1 MDPLRLA
8 ARVVFAYVTLLVL
21 VRVGGKRV
29 VKHASAFEF
38 TLSLILGDMVD
49 DLLWGDVDASAFVV
63 GVGVLL
69 LLHTALDVVRF
80 RTVSW
85 R

>member
-1 MDPLRLA
+1 MDPLRLVV
-8 ARVVFAYVTLLVL
+8 RVVFAYVTLLVL

-38 TLSLILGDMVD
+38 ALSLILADMVD
-49 DLLWGDVDASAFVV
+49 DLLWGDVDASVFVV

-69 LLHTALDVVRF
+69 LMHTALDVVRF
-80 RTVSW
+80 RTASW